1 MTPFEVSMR
10 LFLAIAVIL
19 AACRAVGWLA
29 RFAGQPQVVAEM
41 VAGLLL
47 GPSLLGLVWPAG
59 QAWLFPDDLRPV
71 IVSLSQ
77 VGVALYMF
85 MVGLEFRSDLFRE
98 RLGSAAAISVS
109 GCVVPFA
116 LGGLLAWALAEDT
129 TYFGGGVTTLQ
140 ACLFMGAAMAI
151 TAFPMLAR
159 IIAETGMTGTRLGTI
174 VLGAGAA
181 NDGIAWVVMAIVL
194 GTFSSDAGM
203 AVRAVVGG
211 LLYVGFVLGVLRP
224 MLRRLAAD
232 CVGEGPQWPIGPAR
246 FSVVLI
252 LLALGAWFT
261 DTIGM
266 HAVFGAF
273 FLGVAMPRGPFA
285 QHLQRM
291 IGPITTGL
299 LVPLFFVYSGLNTAV
314 GVLNTWALWGMALV
328 VLAAACVGKLAACAA
343 AARLSGEPWRASLA
357 VGALMN
363 ARGLMEL
370 IILNIGLEKGIITPT
385 MFTIG
390 VVMAIA
396 TTLMATPLFNLIY
409 GRARAAAQGGGR
421 LHAEIEPK
429 AAALAQADVP
439 VERL

>member
-1 MTPFEVSMR
+1 MSPFEVSMR

-47 GPSLLGLVWPAG
+47 GPSLLGLVWPTG
-59 QAWLFPDDLRPV
+59 QAWLFPADLRPV

-77 VGVALYMF
+77 VGIALYMF
-85 MVGLEFRSDLFRE
+85 MVGLEFRADLFRE
-98 RLGSAAAISVS
+98 RLRSAAAISVS

-116 LGGLLAWALAEDT
+116 LGGLLAWGLAGNA
-129 TYFGGGVTTLQ
+129 TYFGAGVTTLQ
-140 ACLFMGAAMAI
+140 ACLFMGAAMSI

-159 IIAETGMTGTRLGTI
+159 IIAETGMTGTRLGTV

-181 NDGIAWVVMAIVL
+181 NDGIAWVVMAVVL
-194 GTFSSDAGM
+194 GTFSADAGM

-211 LLYVGFVLGVLRP
+211 VLYVGLVLVVLRP
-224 MLRRLAAD
+224 VLRRLAAGR
-232 CVGEGPQWPIGPAR
+232 VGEGPQWPVGPAR

-252 LLALGAWFT
+252 LLTLGAWFT

-273 FLGVAMPRGPFA
+273 FLGVAMPRGPFVL
-285 QHLQRM
+285 HLQRM
-291 IGPITTGL
+291 IGPITSGL
-299 LVPLFFVYSGLNTAV
+299 LVPLFFVYSGLNTTV

-328 VLAAACVGKLAACAA
+328 VLAAACVGKFVACAA
-343 AARLSGEPWRASLA
+343 AAKLSGEPWRASLA
-357 VGALMN
+357 IGALMN

-370 IILNIGLEKGIITPT
+370 IILNIGLEQGIITPT
-385 MFTIG
+385 MFAIG
-390 VVMAIA
+390 VVMAIV

-409 GRARAAAQGGGR
+409 GRARAAVQSAACPQ
-421 LHAEIEPK
+421 AEVEPK
-429 AAALAQADVP
+429 LGAVARGDAPA
-439 VERL
+439 ERV